1 MPSAS
6 AISRGALHCRGPSR
20 LARRRGT
27 MSTKQL
33 GRIPT
38 RVTLTALL
46 GAAFV
51 LLAWP
56 GFAQTNST
64 ASGLYTESWAVV
76 IGINDYQH
84 PRVPKLRYAVNDAR
98 AVERTLLTQSSPQ
111 NHITRPLD
119 REATKARIEPV
130 LGDELRQK
138 VGPNDRVLVFSAGHG
153 MTDRPRSG
161 EEEGYLIPAD
171 GDPGRLFGT
180 AVSM

>member
-38 RVTLTALL
+38 KVTLTALL
-46 GAAFV
+46 GAAFA

-56 GFAQTNST
+56 GFAQRNST
-64 ASGLYTESWAVV
+64 GSGLYSDSWAVV

-84 PRVPKLRYAVNDAR
+84 PRVPKLRYAANDAR
-98 AVERTLLTQSSPQ
+98 AVEQTLLTQSFPPD
-111 NHITRPLD
+111 HIIRLLD
-119 REATKARIEPV
+119 R
-130 LGDELRQK
+130 
-138 VGPNDRVLVFSAGHG
+138 
-153 MTDRPRSG
+153 
-161 EEEGYLIPAD
+161 
-171 GDPGRLFGT
+171 
-180 AVSM
+180 

>member
-1 MPSAS
+1 IIPCVTRARR
-6 AISRGALHCRGPSR
+6 AALHCRRPSR

-98 AVERTLLTQSSPQ
+98 AVEQTLLTQSFPQ
-111 NHITRPLD
+111 DHIIRLLD
-119 REATKARIEPV
+119 REATKARIETV
-130 LGDELRQK
+130 LGDELRK
-138 VGPNDRVLVFSAGHG
+138 VGPNDRVLVFFAGH
-153 MTDRPRSG
+153 
-161 EEEGYLIPAD
+161 
-171 GDPGRLFGT
+171 
-180 AVSM
+180 